1 MLLVGFETEE
11 AAALQDEL
19 ACGDGAVAAG
29 EAALLPASATV
40 LAAGVDAVLDRVRG
54 VGLESDTGRAAAAG
68 APRAWDPMGLGP
80 GEEQGRVWD
89 GAANAPLLLPASR
102 GGDGRL
108 ALLIGPGRTAL
119 CEVQVGAHQLGS
131 RTGGCRC

>member
-1 MLLVGFETEE
+1 MLLVGFETAE
-11 AAALQDEL
+11 AAALQAEL

-29 EAALLPASATV
+29 EAALLPASAPV

-54 VGLESDTGRAAAAG
+54 VGLESDAGRAAAAG
-68 APRAWDPMGLGP
+68 APRAWDPVGLGP
-80 GEEQGRVWD
+80 AEEQGRVGD
-89 GAANAPLLLPASR
+89 GAADAPLLLPASR

-119 CEVQVGAHQLGS
+119 REVQVGAHQLGS